1 MKILLKNTNLVFQK
15 KVEIPSVFS
24 GVINHVNDTNF
35 SVAGFTPETNKSYR
49 VYVKSLTIPSMEGK
63 TASLYFK
70 RSSVVSNVEENITI
84 EELNNGISKIIT
96 STQNLG
102 VTINLYFTGTA
113 SLIDKNATFE
123 VKVYEV

>member
-15 KVEIPSVFS
+15 KIDIPSVFS
-24 GVINHVNDTNF
+24 GVLTFVSDKMF
-35 SVAGFTPETNKSYR
+35 SVAGFTPETDKSYY
-49 VYVKSLTIPSMEGK
+49 VHVKSLTIPSMEGV

-70 RSSVVSNVEENITI
+70 RSVVVSNVEEVTI
-84 EELNNGISKIIT
+84 EELNNGIYKIIT

-102 VTINLYFTGTA
+102 VTINLYFTGTP
-113 SLIDKNATFE
+113 SLMDINATFE